1 VIIKSVRVG
10 ANASQ
15 KRFRD
20 HLLRGA
26 ENDAV
31 ALIKGTETDISDLF
45 ADARRTGHKFAI
57 RHWII
62 APHDHTTRD
71 QALRVVELLAREFG
85 FDARAAVIVE
95 HTKQRAL
102 SDAFNQHWHVGVA
115 EVDPVTGRVLS
126 SSHDHPRHE
135 FVARCAE
142 IEFGHTITP
151 GAHTRA
157 VVERLQSE
165 GRQADA
171 ERITDALNA
180 ALSTRPREGY
190 TTADHQSAKR
200 QSIDLPAIRIA
211 VQSAWASTTTRA
223 ELIEALG
230 ALGLGM
236 APGDKAGEW
245 IVKAGDHFLGSLRRL
260 ARVPKSEFQKRMEQT
275 HVRPAEPATSDD
287 RQDYRPAIGG
297 HPEASSGVG
306 GGSAHLDDADRT
318 GSASFPA
325 ERADSLGQH
334 DKSHLETGT
343 LAGGAPRSD
352 DGAGRRESIA
362 ASGSGALTSGLD
374 AFRDGMAR
382 LLNTLAPL
390 AMESLDSVN
399 HILSGDEAS
408 ARRALLEANRQQPVA
423 TIALDAAR
431 RSAESAASDHAS
443 LTRRLREIDGQ
454 IADAEAPRTRSW
466 RDLFRSDGGPQPD
479 IEALRSERN
488 AVAGKQR
495 QGERRLLSAQ
505 AAVARLERQHQTEV
519 AAEGQ
524 RQRQAIVDAKARL
537 AEVQQAR
544 RLVVLLPRLAYCRP
558 PYIRSLG
565 ARVRRTRLQFGSPNA
580 TNIWGLPVNG
590 PGTGNR
596 R

>member
-1 VIIKSVRVG
+1 VIIKSVRV
-10 ANASQ
+10 ATKASQ

-31 ALIKGTETDISDLF
+31 ALLRGTETDIGDLF
-45 ADARRTGHKFAI
+45 ADAKRGGARYAV
-57 RHWII
+57 RHWIV
-62 APHDHTTRD
+62 APAQTMTRD
-71 QALRVVELLAREFG
+71 QAQCVVDMLAREFS
-85 FDARAAVIVE
+85 FAPSRAVIIE
-95 HTKQRAL
+95 HEKRRATG
-102 SDAFNQHWHVGVA
+102 DAFGRHWHIAVG
-115 EVDPVTGRVLS
+115 EVDAVTGRVLS

-135 FVARCAE
+135 YVARRAE
-142 IEFGHTITP
+142 IAFGHAVVP
-151 GAHTRA
+151 GPHTRSVMERMRSEGHVA
-157 VVERLQSE
+157 DALRLQ
-165 GRQADA
+165 QALDA
-171 ERITDALNA
+171 AQPEK
-180 ALSTRPREGY
+180 PREAF
-190 TTADHQSAKR
+190 TTPNHQAAKR